1 MMRLAAYLLL
11 VLMCSFVL
19 SVPVFAHSWPGSAVY
34 GMIQEDPAPAPEP
47 EPCTPAPDKPC
58 PEPEPEPEPEPKKS

>member
-11 VLMCSFVL
+11 VLLCSVVL
-19 SVPVFAHSWPGSAVY
+19 AVPVFAHSDLGSAVH
-34 GMIQEDPAPAPEP
+34 GMVQEDPAPAPEP

-58 PEPEPEPEPEPKKS
+58 PEPEPEPEPEKS